1 MFLSSVH
8 SLWRLLRAGLVLG
21 AGLVALPAL
30 AVLPI
35 ESWTTASGARV
46 LFVRADAIPMLDL
59 QIDFD
64 AGGRLVAP
72 ERLGLASMVNAMLA
86 LCAHRRGPRRR
97 RGR

>member
-1 MFLSSVH
+1 MLR
-8 SLWRLLRAGLVLG
+8 SLVRSIWRLMSSLLALGTGLFAV
-21 AGLVALPAL
+21 PAL

-35 ESWTTASGARV
+35 ESWTTASGTRV

-86 LCAHRRGPRRR
+86 KG
-97 RGR
+97 